1 MIRKELIKYLEDEVQ
16 LLSTDKVENQIKHI
30 KKLQTSLELLITIY
44 KENNVIHPIKEKGKQ
59 N

>member
-1 MIRKELIKYLEDEVQ
+1 MIRKELIKYLEDEVL

-30 KKLQTSLELLITIY
+30 KNLQTSLELLITIY
-44 KENNVIHPIKEKGKQ
+44 EENNTIHPEKERVKQ

>member
-16 LLSTDKVENQIKHI
+16 LLSNDKVENQITHI
-30 KKLQTSLELLITIY
+30 KNLQTSLELLITIY
-44 KENNVIHPIKEKGKQ
+44 NENTIIHPEKERIKQ